1 MNCNHRHGK
10 AMTSYEETIM
20 DLLIKVEESERY
32 LQRYHEQQKL
42 KIKVEN
48 GDEERYPSFSIK
60 AKEKE
65 LIEEKDKVNERNEV
79 IFDVSEHDGMERY
92 TVKLTAWEWLE
103 ARKSGIMTLILSL
116 SALFLQIYISWS
128 SMMDEVSTLILKGMK
143 YGCIV
148 GLVLKLAHWI
158 RSGELHQYL
167 NEEV

>member
-32 LQRYHEQQKL
+32 LQRYHEYEKL
-42 KIKVEN
+42 KIKVED
-48 GDEERYPSFSIK
+48 GEIEQYPSFSTKESDKECIENRQEVKK
-60 AKEKE
+60 A
-65 LIEEKDKVNERNEV
+65 EEQPYEAEPV
-79 IFDVSEHDGMERY
+79 ERY

-143 YGCIV
+143 YGCV
-148 GLVLKLAHWI
+148 LGLVLKLAHWI